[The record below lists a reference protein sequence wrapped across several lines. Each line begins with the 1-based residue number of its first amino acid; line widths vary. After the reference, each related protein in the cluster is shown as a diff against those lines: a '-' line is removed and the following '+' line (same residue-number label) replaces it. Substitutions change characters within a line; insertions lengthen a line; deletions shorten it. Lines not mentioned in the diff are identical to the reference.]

1 MVKPL
6 VIITGMTYFRIR
18 SGSSNSS
25 IYQFFQDLKEAI
37 AGSERDFTRIP
48 LRKAILL
55 LSIPMVLEMIMES
68 VFALADIFFVS
79 RLGAEAVATVGITE
93 SLMTIIYAIGIGL
106 SVGTTAL
113 VSRRIGEKRPG
124 EAAVAAVQAIF
135 TGLVVSLLFSVTGIF
150 FARDLLGLMGASEA
164 TVEMGYMYPAI
175 MLGGNGVIMLLFII
189 NAVFRSSGDAAIS
202 MRILWFA
209 NILNIILD
217 PLLIFGLGPFPEL
230 GVRGAAV
237 ATNTGR
243 GIAVIYQLYLLGK
256 GRYRVKV
263 RANQVVIRIKEMVK
277 LVKLSLGAI
286 GQYIIATS
294 SWIFLVWVVTSLG
307 EDVVAGYTVAIRI
320 IMFVLLPS
328 WGMANAA
335 ATLVG
340 QNLGANKP
348 ERAERSAWVV
358 GIGNMVFLGLVSVI
372 FIAIPGAFIGFFIDG
387 VAEPVVFQS
396 GVTCLRVVSFGFLI
410 YAMGMVM
417 INSINGAGDTAT
429 PVWINFIAFW
439 LIEIPLAYLFTHVM
453 ELHINGVCYAILIG
467 EAALTFIAIEVFRR
481 GKWKLKK
488 V

>member
-1 MVKPL
+1 
-6 VIITGMTYFRIR
+6 
-18 SGSSNSS
+18 
-25 IYQFFQDLKEAI
+25 
-37 AGSERDFTRIP
+37 
-48 LRKAILL
+48 
-55 LSIPMVLEMIMES
+55 MES
-68 VFALADIFFVS
+68 VFALVDIFFVS

-113 VSRRIGEKRPG
+113 VSRRIGEKRPK
-124 EAAVAAVQAIF
+124 EASVAAVQAIF
-135 TGLVVSLLFSVTGIF
+135 TGLVVSLLFSAVGIF
-150 FARDLLGLMGASEA
+150 FSKDLLRLMGASPE

-175 MLGGNGVIMLLFII
+175 MLGGNSVIMLLFII

-202 MRILWFA
+202 MRVLWFA

-217 PLLIFGLGPFPEL
+217 PLLIFGIGPFPEM
-230 GVRGAAV
+230 GVKGAAI

-243 GIAVIYQLYLLGK
+243 GLAVLYQLYLLGK
-256 GRYRVKV
+256 GNYRVKV
-263 RANQVVIRIKEMVK
+263 RARQVVIRISEVIK

-307 EDVVAGYTVAIRI
+307 EEVVAGYTIAIRI
-320 IMFVLLPS
+320 VMFVLLPS

-340 QNLGANKP
+340 QNLGAAKP
-348 ERAERSAWVV
+348 ERAERSAWIV
-358 GIGNMVFLGLVSVI
+358 GIGNMVFLGLVSII
-372 FIAIPGAFIGFFIDG
+372 FVAIPDAFIGFFVDG
-387 VAEPVVFQS
+387 SAEPVVLES
-396 GVTCLRVVSFGFLI
+396 GITCLRVVSFGFLI

-417 INSINGAGDTAT
+417 INSINGAGDTST

-439 LIEIPLAYLFTHVM
+439 LMEIPLAFLFTRILG
-453 ELHINGVCYAILIG
+453 LHINGVCYSILIG
-467 EAALTFIAIEVFRR
+467 EAALTFIAIAIFRR
-481 GKWKLKK
+481 GKWKLKE

>member
-1 MVKPL
+1 MSHTGINFKL
-6 VIITGMTYFRIR
+6 SKSIIRE
-18 SGSSNSS
+18 
-25 IYQFFQDLKEAI
+25 FFSDLREAI
-37 AGSERDFTRIP
+37 GGSERDFTKIP
-48 LRKAILL
+48 LRKAIIL
-55 LSIPMVLEMIMES
+55 LSIPMVLEMVMES
-68 VFALADIFFVS
+68 VFALVDIFFVS

-113 VSRRIGEKRPG
+113 VSRRIGEKRPK

-135 TGLVVSLLFSVTGIF
+135 TGLVVSILFSAIGIF
-150 FARDLLGLMGASEA
+150 FSKDLLRLMGASE
-164 TVEMGYMYPAI
+164 TTIEMGYMYPAI
-175 MLGGNGVIMLLFII
+175 MLGGNCVIMLLFII

-202 MRILWFA
+202 MRVLWFA

-217 PLLIFGLGPFPEL
+217 PLLIFGIGPFPEL
-230 GVRGAAV
+230 GIKGAAV
-237 ATNTGR
+237 ATNIGR
-243 GIAVIYQLYLLGK
+243 GLAVLYQLYLLGK
-256 GRYRVKV
+256 GNYRVKV
-263 RANQVVIRIKEMVK
+263 KAKQVVIRVSEMLK

-307 EDVVAGYTVAIRI
+307 EEVVAGYTIAIRVV
-320 IMFVLLPS
+320 MFVLLPA

-340 QNLGANKP
+340 QNLGAERP
-348 ERAERSAWVV
+348 DRAERAAWVV
-358 GIGNMVFLGLVSVI
+358 GIGNMVFLGLVSII
-372 FIAIPGAFIGFFIDG
+372 FIAIPDSFIGFFIDG
-387 VAEPVVFQS
+387 AIEPVVLQS
-396 GVTCLRVVSFGFLI
+396 GITCLRVVSFGFLV

-429 PVWINFIAFW
+429 PVWINVIAFW
-439 LIEIPLAYLFTHVM
+439 LIEIPLAYLFTHVLN
-453 ELHINGVCYAILIG
+453 LHINGVCYAILIG
-467 EAALTFIAIEVFRR
+467 EAALTFIAIAIFRR